1 MTKRFYV
8 TTPIYY
14 VNDKPHIGHTYTT
27 VLGDVLARHH
37 RMLGEDVYFLTGT
50 DEHGQKIEKTAAK
63 RGITPQELVDEVAP
77 NFQNLWKEMG
87 LTPDH
92 FVRTTHARHKA
103 TVQERFTQLLGTG
116 DIYKASYKG
125 LYSVS
130 DEAYVTETQA
140 KELQAQGLAHQL
152 VELEEESYFFRL
164 AAYENWLIQLYE
176 KYPEFVQ
183 PEFRLNEVKQF
194 VSPGGERGNLQDL
207 SISRTSITWGIPV
220 PGDEKHVVY
229 VWFDALLNYLSAC
242 KEGHWPPTI
251 NLVGKDILRFHAVY
265 WPAFLMAMYRQEG
278 DDLNGE
284 LPARIRELLPQ
295 TVLAHGWWL
304 MGETKMS
311 KSLGNIVRPK
321 ELLHFGTDA
330 ARFFLMRDMQ
340 IGHDRAF
347 TFESFMDRLNADLAN
362 GLGNLA
368 SRSIS
373 MLQRYRSGIVPIPQK
388 WDDEDRVVAEQG
400 AKLCADYLAKAEAND
415 FNGAL
420 DGLWVYLRHL
430 DGYIVKAEPWKLAK
444 DEANKEKLD
453 TVLCQ
458 LYRAL
463 RATAVLTAPVMP
475 GMAQL
480 LWESL
485 GMTGQVSEQRFADL
499 AFEAPAAAPVNDP
512 KPLFARIDKD
522 AAMTEIEA
530 IKTAEMAPATPAEPS
545 LDVPPMKENI
555 DYDTFAKTD
564 LRVGLILEAEE
575 VPKSKKLIK
584 MKVDLGFEQ
593 RTILGG
599 IKEAYAP
606 ADLVGRR
613 VVVVANL
620 APRAMMGI
628 ESHGMLL
635 CASDNASKP
644 YLIAPPR
651 TPSPGLWCAEELN
664 LTRRR
669 GDAEK
674 NKGKDRAA
682 LVHSF
687 HFLHSAAPRLRVKP
701 SFPSSPHA

>member
-27 VLGDVLARHH
+27 VLADVLARHH

-63 RGITPQELVDEVAP
+63 RSITPQELVDEVAP
-77 NFQNLWKEMG
+77 NFQKLWQEMG

-92 FVRTTHARHKA
+92 FVRTTHASHKA
-103 TVQERFTQLLGTG
+103 TVQARFTQLLGTG

-164 AAYENWLIQLYE
+164 SAYENWLIQLYE
-176 KYPEFVQ
+176 KHPDFVQ

-194 VSPGGERGNLQDL
+194 VSPNGERGNLQDL

-242 KEGHWPPTI
+242 REGFWPPV

-278 DDLNGE
+278 EDLSGE
-284 LPARIRELLPQ
+284 LPERLRALLPR

-321 ELLHFGTDA
+321 ELLHFGNDA

-347 TFESFMDRLNADLAN
+347 TFEGYIDRLNADLAN

-373 MLQRYRSGIVPIPQK
+373 MLQRYCGGVVPQATVFDELDTEVAAAGARVIP
-388 WDDEDRVVAEQG
+388 E
-400 AKLCADYLAKAEAND
+400 YLAKAEGYD
-415 FNGAL
+415 FSGAL
-420 DGLWVYLRHL
+420 ETLWVFLRQL

-444 DEANKEKLD
+444 DEANKPKLE

-463 RATAVLTAPVMP
+463 RMTAVLTAPVMP
-475 GMAQL
+475 AMAQL

-485 GMTGQVSEQRFADL
+485 GLEGAVETQRFETLAFDAPAPAPVSE
-499 AFEAPAAAPVNDP
+499 P
-512 KPLFARIDKD
+512 KPLFARIDKEV
-522 AAMTEIEA
+522 AMTEIEA
-530 IKTAEMAPATPAEPS
+530 IKIAETAPAAPAEQP
-545 LDVPPMKENI
+545 LDVPPVKENI

-644 YLIAPPR
+644 YLIAPPEDAK
-651 TPSPGLWCAEELN
+651 PGFVV
-664 LTRRR
+664 R
-669 GDAEK
+669 
-674 NKGKDRAA
+674 
-682 LVHSF
+682 
-687 HFLHSAAPRLRVKP
+687 
-701 SFPSSPHA
+701 